1 MKVNPSF
8 LIKILAPMQAVI
20 PKRHTLPICEC
31 LKMDSTGFTG
41 TNLEQWIHIPYKNL
55 PEVCIN
61 FQEFM
66 ETLKTLGNQI
76 VEMQVEKIPVAG
88 EVNSDSEGNLST
100 CYTYK
105 ITFIAGEM
113 TMTSFGEN
121 NSEFPSIPEF
131 IPEFKTTI
139 PDLTSFVPFASTDD
153 NKPSMNG
160 IFVGKDICS
169 TDAHRLKVEL
179 NQYHKEGNLDF
190 LIPAKVVP
198 KILNATRTIEV
209 NSDCS
214 RAKVHLDFG
223 FFYTRLMCD
232 KFPDYRNVLPEKT
245 NTFVIINRN
254 GLIKA
259 LEACLK
265 YTNKTV
271 PMVKFMLTDDK
282 LSLFAEDMDYSKEFS
297 TTVPCEWTGENGFLI
312 GFNAKY
318 LIQVLKD
325 SKSPEVTLNLSTPN
339 RAAWVDDNFIIMPL
353 MISQPSYESYEP
365 EEEPEEVEET
375 ETEVEE
381 TEVPEVQNSKIIIAS
396 VQKF

>member
-1 MKVNPSF
+1 MKINPSF
-8 LIKILAPMQAVI
+8 LLKILAPMQAII
-20 PKRHTLPICEC
+20 PKRHVLPICESIK
-31 LKMDSTGFTG
+31 LDSIGFTG

-76 VEMQVEKIPVAG
+76 VEM
-88 EVNSDSEGNLST
+88 NLDSE
-100 CYTYK
+100 TYK
-105 ITFIAGEM
+105 ITFTVGEM
-113 TMTSFGEN
+113 TMNSFGEN
-121 NSEFPSIPEF
+121 NSDFPEVPEF

-139 PDLTSFVPFASTDD
+139 PNLTSFVPFASTDEL
-153 NKPSMNG
+153 KPAMNG

-169 TDAHRLKVEL
+169 TDAHRLKVEP
-179 NQYHKEGNLDF
+179 NQYHKEGNFDF
-190 LIPAKVVP
+190 VIPAKVVH

-223 FFYTRLMCD
+223 FFYTRLIQD
-232 KFPDYRNVLPEKT
+232 KFPSYRNVLPEKT

-259 LEACLK
+259 LDACLK

-282 LSLFAEDMDYSKEFS
+282 LSLFAEDMDYSKEFT

-312 GFNAKY
+312 GLNAKY

-339 RAAWVDDNFIIMPL
+339 MAAWVDDNFIVMPIM
-353 MISQPSYESYEP
+353 IK
-365 EEEPEEVEET
+365 ET
-375 ETEVEE
+375 V
-381 TEVPEVQNSKIIIAS
+381 
-396 VQKF
+396 

>member
-1 MKVNPSF
+1 MKINPSF

-20 PKRHTLPICEC
+20 PKRHKLPIIEC
-31 LKMDSTGFTG
+31 LKLDSQGFTG
-41 TNLEQWIHIPYKNL
+41 TNLEQTIHIPYKNL

-76 VEMQVEKIPVAG
+76 VEM
-88 EVNSDSEGNLST
+88 NLDSE
-100 CYTYK
+100 TYE
-105 ITFIAGEM
+105 ITFTAGEM
-113 TMTSFGEN
+113 NMKSYGEN

-139 PDLTSFVPFASTDD
+139 PDLTSFVPFASTDEL
-153 NKPSMNG
+153 KPAMNG

-169 TDAHRLKVEL
+169 TDAHRLKVEP
-179 NQYHKEGNLDF
+179 NQYHKEGNFDF
-190 LIPAKVVP
+190 VIPAKVVH

-214 RAKVHLDFG
+214 QAKVHLDFG
-223 FFYTRLMCD
+223 FLYTRLIQD
-232 KFPDYRNVLPEKT
+232 KFPSYRNVLPEKT
-245 NTFVIINRN
+245 ETFATINRN

-282 LSLFAEDMDYSKEFS
+282 LSLFAEDMDYSKEFT

-312 GFNAKY
+312 GLNAKF

-325 SKSPEVTLNLSTPN
+325 SKSPEVTLNLSTPD
-339 RAAWVDDNFIIMPL
+339 RAAWVDDNFIVMPIM
-353 MISQPSYESYEP
+353 IK
-365 EEEPEEVEET
+365 ET
-375 ETEVEE
+375 V
-381 TEVPEVQNSKIIIAS
+381 
-396 VQKF
+396 

>member
-8 LIKILAPMQAVI
+8 LLKILAPMQAII
-20 PKRHTLPICEC
+20 PKRHVLPICEC
-31 LKMDSTGFTG
+31 IKLDSTGFTG

-55 PEVCIN
+55 PEVCVN

-76 VEMQVEKIPVAG
+76 VEMQVEKIPVSG

-105 ITFIAGEM
+105 ITFTAGEM
-113 TMTSFGEN
+113 TMNSFGEN
-121 NSEFPSIPEF
+121 NSDFPEVPEF

-139 PDLTSFVPFASTDD
+139 PDLTSFVSFASNDEL
-153 NKPSMNG
+153 KPAMNG
-160 IFVGKDICS
+160 IFIGKDICS
-169 TDAHRLKVEL
+169 TDAHRLKVEP

-209 NSDCS
+209 NSDATQ
-214 RAKVHLDFG
+214 AKVHLDFG
-223 FFYTRLMCD
+223 FLYTRLMCD
-232 KFPDYRNVLPEKT
+232 KFPSYRNVLPEKT
-245 NTFVIINRN
+245 KTFVTINRN
-254 GLIKA
+254 GIIKA

-265 YTNKTV
+265 YTNKIV
-271 PMVKFMLTDDK
+271 PQIKLMLTEDK
-282 LSLFAEDMDYSKEFS
+282 LSLFAEDIDYAKEF
-297 TTVPCEWTGENGFLI
+297 TTTIPCEWTGENGFLI
-312 GFNAKY
+312 GLNAKFF
-318 LIQVLKD
+318 IQVLKD

-353 MISQPSYESYEP
+353 MISQTSYESYEP

>member
-1 MKVNPSF
+1 MKINPSF
-8 LIKILAPMQAVI
+8 LLKILAPMQAII
-20 PKRHTLPICEC
+20 PKRHVLPICESIK
-31 LKMDSTGFTG
+31 LDSTGFTG

-76 VEMQVEKIPVAG
+76 VEM
-88 EVNSDSEGNLST
+88 NLDSE
-100 CYTYK
+100 TYK
-105 ITFIAGEM
+105 ITFTAGEM
-113 TMTSFGEN
+113 TMNSFGEN
-121 NSEFPSIPEF
+121 NSDFPSIPEF

-139 PDLTSFVPFASTDD
+139 PDITSFIPFASTDEL
-153 NKPSMNG
+153 KPAMNG
-160 IFVGKDICS
+160 IFIGKDICS
-169 TDAHRLKVEL
+169 TDAHRLKVEP
-179 NQYHKEGNLDF
+179 NQYYKEGNLDF

-198 KILNATRTIEV
+198 KILNTTRTIEV
-209 NSDCS
+209 NSDATQ
-214 RAKVHLDFG
+214 AKVHLDFG
-223 FFYTRLMCD
+223 FLYTRLMCD

-245 NTFVIINRN
+245 KTFVTINRN
-254 GLIKA
+254 GIIKA

-265 YTNKTV
+265 YTNKIV
-271 PMVKFMLTDDK
+271 PNIKLMLTEDK
-282 LSLFAEDMDYSKEFS
+282 LSLFAEDIDYAKEFS

-312 GFNAKY
+312 GLNAKF

-375 ETEVEE
+375 EIEVEE

>member
-31 LKMDSTGFTG
+31 IKMDSTGFTG
-41 TNLEQWIHIPYKNL
+41 TNLEQTIHIPYKNL

-76 VEMQVEKIPVAG
+76 VEMQV
-88 EVNSDSEGNLST
+88 NSESYE
-100 CYTYK
+100 
-105 ITFIAGEM
+105 ITFTAGEM
-113 TMTSFGEN
+113 NMKSYGQN
-121 NSEFPSIPEF
+121 NSEFPLIPEF
-131 IPEFKTTI
+131 NPEFKTTI

-153 NKPSMNG
+153 CKPAMNG

-169 TDAHRLKVEL
+169 TDAHRLKVEP
-179 NQYHKEGNLDF
+179 NQYHKEGNFDF
-190 LIPAKVVP
+190 VVPAKVVP
-198 KILNATRTIEV
+198 KILNVTRTIEV

-223 FFYTRLMCD
+223 FLYTRLIQD
-232 KFPDYRNVLPEKT
+232 IFPQYENVLPAKT
-245 NTFVIINRN
+245 ETFATINRN

-265 YTNKTV
+265 YTNKTTS
-271 PMVKFMLTDDK
+271 MVKIMLTDNK
-282 LSLFAEDMDYSKEFS
+282 LSLFAEDTDYSKEFT
-297 TTVPCEWTGENGFLI
+297 TTVECEWTGENGFLI
-312 GFNAKY
+312 GMNAKY

-325 SKSPEVTLNLSTPN
+325 RKSPEVTLNLSTPN
-339 RAAWVDDNFIIMPL
+339 RAAWVDDNFIVMPL
-353 MISQPSYESYEP
+353 MIK
-365 EEEPEEVEET
+365 ET
-375 ETEVEE
+375 V
-381 TEVPEVQNSKIIIAS
+381 
-396 VQKF
+396 

>member
-1 MKVNPSF
+1 MKINPSF

-76 VEMQVEKIPVAG
+76 VEM
-88 EVNSDSEGNLST
+88 NLD
-100 CYTYK
+100 YETYE
-105 ITFIAGEM
+105 ITFTAGEM
-113 TMTSFGEN
+113 NMKSYGEN

-139 PDLTSFVPFASTDD
+139 PDLTGFVPFASTDEL
-153 NKPSMNG
+153 KPAMNG

-169 TDAHRLKVEL
+169 TDAHRLKVEP
-179 NQYHKEGNLDF
+179 NQYHKEGNFDF
-190 LIPAKVVP
+190 VIPAKVVH

-232 KFPDYRNVLPEKT
+232 KFPSYRNVLPEKT
-245 NTFVIINRN
+245 NTFVTINRN
-254 GLIKA
+254 GIIKA

-271 PMVKFMLTDDK
+271 PMVKFMLTEDK

-297 TTVPCEWTGENGFLI
+297 TTVPCEWTGENGFLA
-312 GFNAKY
+312 GFNAKF

-339 RAAWVDDNFIIMPL
+339 RAAWVDDNFIVMPV
-353 MISQPSYESYEP
+353 MIEKPVYVNEEP
-365 EEEPEEVEET
+365 ETEEVEET

-381 TEVPEVQNSKIIIAS
+381 TDIPEVKSSKIIIAS